1 MCSGHAPPLS
11 ATPMRARLSQ
21 AAAACMSGAEKW
33 RGGGPAAAA
42 ATAAAAGL
50 AAPTLADLSSCAERA
65 EGPPPRPE
73 EIGES
78 LALRS
83 RLRLRLRSRLLLS
96 LLLR

>member
-1 MCSGHAPPLS
+1 
-11 ATPMRARLSQ
+11 MRARLSQ

-33 RGGGPAAAA
+33 RGGGPAAATA

-65 EGPPPRPE
+65 EGPPRPE

>member
-1 MCSGHAPPLS
+1 
-11 ATPMRARLSQ
+11 MRARLSQ

-42 ATAAAAGL
+42 AAAGL

-65 EGPPPRPE
+65 EGPPRPE